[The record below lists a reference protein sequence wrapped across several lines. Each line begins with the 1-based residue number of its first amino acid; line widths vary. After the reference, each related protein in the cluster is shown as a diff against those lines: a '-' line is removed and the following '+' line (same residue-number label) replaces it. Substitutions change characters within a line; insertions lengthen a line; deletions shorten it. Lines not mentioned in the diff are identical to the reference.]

1 MLFTFSPDTE
11 EPRLQYYLLERE
23 ITLRWLSG
31 QIDISPSALS
41 AMMNGHRKFKEEY
54 KIAICEALR
63 EPREVLFDD

>member
-1 MLFTFSPDTE
+1 MLFTFSADTE

-63 EPREVLFDD
+63 LRSTLACV